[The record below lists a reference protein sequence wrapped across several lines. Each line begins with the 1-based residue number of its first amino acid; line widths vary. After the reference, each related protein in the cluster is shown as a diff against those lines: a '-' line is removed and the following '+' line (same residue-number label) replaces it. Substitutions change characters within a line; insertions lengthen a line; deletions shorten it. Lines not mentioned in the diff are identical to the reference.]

1 MINQGGGLI
10 MRKPR
15 INILFIVVLLAVLAA
30 AEVVVYKPKFRLGSE
45 LLPAVRAAMGAQ
57 GNVAL
62 DERTG
67 ALVISGDAEA
77 VARARSVLE
86 QLDKKPRTVVV
97 TVRQTDVSALTNLG
111 LDIRWSV
118 VGGGWRL
125 GTVRDDQTLD
135 GERWEVRAGKSVRVY
150 RSNAAS
156 DQTIRV
162 LEGSSATLLSGR
174 KREFDQDSVF
184 WSQFTGPGLRGRERE
199 VLTQLHV
206 TPRIVGDAVQ
216 LDIEPQATFFAGTQR
231 ETRTVAE
238 ARTTVR
244 VPIGGSI
251 LLAASSTQGSSAS
264 WEIFQGFAV
273 DATPQD
279 TARRCLWLQVMVED

>member
-1 MINQGGGLI
+1 
-10 MRKPR
+10 MRKTR
-15 INILFIVVLLAVLAA
+15 INILFIVVLLAMLAA

-45 LLPAVRAAMGAQ
+45 LLPAVQAAMGAQ

-67 ALVISGDAEA
+67 ALVISGDAQA

-97 TVRQTDVSALTNLG
+97 TVRQTDVNALTNLG

-135 GERWEVRAGKSVRVY
+135 GERWELRAGKSVRVY

-156 DQTIRV
+156 DQTVRV
-162 LEGSSATLLSGR
+162 LEGSTATLLSGR
-174 KREFDQDSVF
+174 KREFSPDSTF
-184 WSQFTGPGLRGRERE
+184 WSQYTGPGLRGRERE
-199 VLTQLHV
+199 VLTQLRV
-206 TPRIVGDAVQ
+206 TPRIVGDA
-216 LDIEPQATFFAGTQR
+216 E
-231 ETRTVAE
+231 
-238 ARTTVR
+238 
-244 VPIGGSI
+244 IGR
-251 LLAASSTQGSSAS
+251 AH
-264 WEIFQGFAV
+264 V
-273 DATPQD
+273 
-279 TARRCLWLQVMVED
+279 